1 MHPHHTVPC
10 IARHRAGF
18 FLLRL
23 ASGGLR
29 FTLEIVMQP
38 ITKHERR
45 VQNDQRG
52 ADRYARRRHIDQKLR
67 DMQLARQL
75 REAWE

>member
-1 MHPHHTVPC
+1 
-10 IARHRAGF
+10 
-18 FLLRL
+18 
-23 ASGGLR
+23 
-29 FTLEIVMQP
+29 MQP
-38 ITKHERR
+38 ITKNERR
-45 VQNDQRG
+45 IQNDQRG

>member
-1 MHPHHTVPC
+1 
-10 IARHRAGF
+10 
-18 FLLRL
+18 
-23 ASGGLR
+23 
-29 FTLEIVMQP
+29 MQP

-52 ADRYARRRHIDQKLR
+52 ADRYACRRHIDQKLR